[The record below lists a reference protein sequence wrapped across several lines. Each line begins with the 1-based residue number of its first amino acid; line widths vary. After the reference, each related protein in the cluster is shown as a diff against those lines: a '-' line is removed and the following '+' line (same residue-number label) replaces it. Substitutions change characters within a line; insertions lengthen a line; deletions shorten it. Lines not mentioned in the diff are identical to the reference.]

1 MNRLKIA
8 ICQILALDGDRAG
21 NFERIESALR
31 QASRADAQIACF
43 PETALLGWV
52 NSDAHDCACPIPG
65 ADTDRLAELARKYDT
80 CICIGLAEKDADK
93 LYDSAVLIDN
103 HGEILLKHRKI
114 NLLKELMTPPYT
126 PGEDVAVAHTPLGR
140 IALLICADTFQDDL
154 LAKTAA
160 LKPDILLVPYG
171 WAAPEQQWPDHGKEM
186 AKVVTNAAGKLK
198 TPVIATNLTGI
209 ITHGPWT
216 GRIYGGQSLACDEK
230 ANIITTLADRD
241 SETKTITISH

>member
-1 MNRLKIA
+1 MNTLKIA

-21 NFERIESALR
+21 NFVRIENALR

-65 ADTDRLAELARKYDT
+65 ADTDRLAALARKYDT
-80 CICIGLAEKDADK
+80 YICIGLAEKDAGN

-103 HGEILLKHRKI
+103 EGVVLLKHRKI
-114 NLLKELMTPPYT
+114 NLLAELMTPPYT
-126 PGEDVAVAHTPLGR
+126 PGEHVAVANTPLGR

-154 LAKTAA
+154 LEKTAR

-171 WAAPEQQWPDHGKEM
+171 WAAPEQQWPNHGKEM
-186 AKVVTNAAGKLK
+186 AKVVTNAAARLN
-198 TPVIATNLTGI
+198 TPVIGTNSIGKT
-209 ITHGPWT
+209 THGPWA
-216 GRIYGGQSLACDEK
+216 GRRYGGQSIASDK
-230 ANIITTLADRD
+230 KGNIIYTLADRKP
-241 SETKTITISH
+241 ETKTVTVT